1 MLRVDRIL
9 LLTLLMGA
17 LVAFASGCAP
27 SPTAPGSD
35 GEQVLPVETP
45 DGGSVPPSAGSQL
58 APGLNELE
66 DGSAQAVGT
75 LEWRD
80 VEGGFWVITGGTE
93 AEGNVGVTVA
103 VVANGQEFQG
113 QLEPLDGKQV
123 LVTGKTLDGA
133 SIRMAGPEIEIDS
146 VQAIDATPGPAE

>member
-1 MLRVDRIL
+1 MTPPGPVPTR
-9 LLTLLMGA
+9 A
-17 LVAFASGCAP
+17 E
-27 SPTAPGSD
+27 SPT
-35 GEQVLPVETP
+35 QTP
-45 DGGSVPPSAGSQL
+45 DGGSAPPAAGSQL
-58 APGLNELE
+58 APGLYELE

-103 VVANGQEFQG
+103 VVANGQEFQS
-113 QLEPLDGKQV
+113 QLKPLEGKQV

-133 SIRMAGPEIEIDS
+133 SIRMAGPEIEIES
-146 VQAIDATPGPAE
+146 VRRDECHARPGRVDVTRSSVRGTKGPARVV